1 MTDLAVLA
9 IGFGVIPP
17 AAILLY
23 SFRGFVLRRNE
34 TVWGFLAGVI
44 AFLTL
49 AHAMAAV
56 LVNKPLFGDAP
67 LAIAVAVVGLV
78 VGAGIA
84 WLLMEGPL
92 IRTEGSRILWLA
104 VAFVGLHSF
113 GDGLVLGQAFVG
125 IVAPN
130 IPVDGLTVSATVA
143 HRFAEGSLVVVPAL
157 WAGWKARPTFA
168 LLLVSLAA
176 VPAAFIPGAVFNL
189 YGGSLRA
196 LVQVAIP
203 TVLAAIEAT
212 LGLLLLV
219 RGFLPIA
226 AADRGTRWP
235 WWTAVGSS
243 PPASSTSSSSEAHA
257 AADLDKAFAGQ
268 RETSATMSAD
278 ASVAVPRA
286 RWIVTTNQSF
296 SEVIVSAPTATCVT
310 RIAKL
315 MTDSITIRISG
326 RNQSTAATR
335 VDNMKSPVNAA
346 TRRWM
351 YSTRILASA
360 RFGTTDPLH
369 RGQSGHASP
378 ASMPRTVPPTTIVA

>member
-44 AFLTL
+44 AFLAL

-84 WLLMEGPL
+84 WLLIEGPL
-92 IRTEGSRILWLA
+92 IRTEGSRMLWLA

-130 IPVDGLTVSATVA
+130 IPVDGLTVGATVA

-176 VPAAFIPGAVFNL
+176 VPAAFIPRSEEHTSELQSRTLISYAVF
-189 YGGSLRA
+189 
-196 LVQVAIP
+196 
-203 TVLAAIEAT
+203 
-212 LGLLLLV
+212 
-219 RGFLPIA
+219 
-226 AADRGTRWP
+226 
-235 WWTAVGSS
+235 
-243 PPASSTSSSSEAHA
+243 
-257 AADLDKAFAGQ
+257 
-268 RETSATMSAD
+268 
-278 ASVAVPRA
+278 
-286 RWIVTTNQSF
+286 
-296 SEVIVSAPTATCVT
+296 
-310 RIAKL
+310 
-315 MTDSITIRISG
+315 
-326 RNQSTAATR
+326 
-335 VDNMKSPVNAA
+335 
-346 TRRWM
+346 
-351 YSTRILASA
+351 
-360 RFGTTDPLH
+360 
-369 RGQSGHASP
+369 
-378 ASMPRTVPPTTIVA
+378 

>member
-23 SFRGFVLRRNE
+23 SFRGFVRRHSE

-44 AFLTL
+44 AFLAL

-125 IVAPN
+125 IVAPT

-203 TVLAAIEAT
+203 TFVAAIEAT

-226 AADRGTRWP
+226 MADRGNRWP
-235 WWTAVGSS
+235 LWTVVG
-243 PPASSTSSSSEAHA
+243 
-257 AADLDKAFAGQ
+257 F
-268 RETSATMSAD
+268 
-278 ASVAVPRA
+278 
-286 RWIVTTNQSF
+286 
-296 SEVIVSAPTATCVT
+296 
-310 RIAKL
+310 IAIAL
-315 MTDSITIRISG
+315 
-326 RNQSTAATR
+326 
-335 VDNMKSPVNAA
+335 VHFFVE
-346 TRRWM
+346 
-351 YSTRILASA
+351 
-360 RFGTTDPLH
+360 
-369 RGQSGHASP
+369 
-378 ASMPRTVPPTTIVA
+378 

>member
-1 MTDLAVLA
+1 MTDLVVLA

-23 SFRGFVLRRNE
+23 SLRAFVLRRSE

-44 AFLTL
+44 AFLAL

-67 LAIAVAVVGLV
+67 LAIAIAVVGLV
-78 VGAGIA
+78 VGGGIA
-84 WLLMEGPL
+84 WLLMEGPF

-125 IVAPN
+125 IVAPT

-143 HRFAEGSLVVVPAL
+143 HRFVEGSLIVVPAL

-176 VPAAFIPGAVFNL
+176 IPAAFIPGAVFNL

-203 TVLAAIEAT
+203 TFVAAIEAT

-226 AADRGTRWP
+226 MADRGNRWP
-235 WWTAVGSS
+235 RWTVVG
-243 PPASSTSSSSEAHA
+243 
-257 AADLDKAFAGQ
+257 F
-268 RETSATMSAD
+268 
-278 ASVAVPRA
+278 
-286 RWIVTTNQSF
+286 
-296 SEVIVSAPTATCVT
+296 
-310 RIAKL
+310 IAIAL
-315 MTDSITIRISG
+315 
-326 RNQSTAATR
+326 
-335 VDNMKSPVNAA
+335 VHFFVE
-346 TRRWM
+346 
-351 YSTRILASA
+351 
-360 RFGTTDPLH
+360 
-369 RGQSGHASP
+369 
-378 ASMPRTVPPTTIVA
+378 

>member
-1 MTDLAVLA
+1 MTDLAVRA

-17 AAILLY
+17 GASLLY

-130 IPVDGLTVSATVA
+130 IPVAGLNVSATFV
-143 HRFAEGSLVVVPAL
+143 
-157 WAGWKARPTFA
+157 
-168 LLLVSLAA
+168 
-176 VPAAFIPGAVFNL
+176 
-189 YGGSLRA
+189 
-196 LVQVAIP
+196 
-203 TVLAAIEAT
+203 AAIEAT

-226 AADRGTRWP
+226 MADRGNRWP
-235 WWTAVGSS
+235 LWTVVG
-243 PPASSTSSSSEAHA
+243 
-257 AADLDKAFAGQ
+257 F
-268 RETSATMSAD
+268 
-278 ASVAVPRA
+278 
-286 RWIVTTNQSF
+286 
-296 SEVIVSAPTATCVT
+296 
-310 RIAKL
+310 IAIAL
-315 MTDSITIRISG
+315 
-326 RNQSTAATR
+326 
-335 VDNMKSPVNAA
+335 VHFFVE
-346 TRRWM
+346 
-351 YSTRILASA
+351 
-360 RFGTTDPLH
+360 
-369 RGQSGHASP
+369 
-378 ASMPRTVPPTTIVA
+378 